1 MKAFVGKLNKL
12 EEIIASGLLI
22 ATSLIVFYQVI
33 LRYFFN
39 TSLPWVEE
47 AARFMI
53 VWFIFLGASM
63 CVRDNSHPTVD
74 IMYRYLSDRGKS
86 FLNLF
91 IYIVCIAFCAI
102 ALYSGVLVVGSAHR
116 ISSTSA
122 AMQIPLWIVYI
133 AVPLGVG
140 LMMLRYIYRLYEEVM
155 GFFKKEEGGK
165 A

>member
-1 MKAFVGKLNKL
+1 MKAFVDKLNKL

-22 ATSLIVFYQVI
+22 ATSLVVFYQVI
-33 LRYFFN
+33 LRYVFG
-39 TSLPWVEE
+39 TSLIWAEE
-47 AARFMI
+47 AARYMI

-74 IMYRYLSDRGKS
+74 ILYRYLPKRLQSI
-86 FLNLF
+86 LNLI
-91 IYIVCIAFCAI
+91 IYVVCIIFCGVV
-102 ALYSGVLVVGSAHR
+102 LHSGILVVGSAQR

-140 LMMLRYIYRLYEEVM
+140 LMLLRYIYRLYEGVVILV
-155 GFFKKEEGGK
+155 KKEEGGE